1 MVDKIIVRF
10 GEINEWL
17 VCGGDVSNQVRQ
29 GTLDEL
35 AAALK
40 TMNWQGEVVVLVPG
54 EQVLL
59 TAAAVPSRQ
68 QRQIMQAVPNVVEEQ
83 LALDID
89 DCHFAIGDRNEA
101 GEVSVAVVSL
111 EDMYRWQSTLSDA
124 GVKPTLMYSDTLTG
138 PWTRGISITI
148 DGKRAHFRSGKF
160 AGFTAPSH
168 QIAFAAEL
176 LPDIEIVDLYAR
188 QDDLEDLRLQ
198 LAQVEAIDGVLLNV
212 HTQERG
218 GITLNDASDI
228 EETLNLLQGEFQVSR
243 ETRSG
248 FRVWQSAAILAVCT
262 FLLHVTLLWG
272 QGIYLQITAN
282 RYAQEAKTL
291 YREVFPND
299 QNVRDVR
306 RRWDAHLSGSGSTSG
321 DRFTALLSG
330 VAANLSGSSMT
341 VNNISYSEGRG
352 GMTLQLTAARSEQLL
367 QLSQTLNSEG
377 FAAEIGTI
385 SQVED
390 NVRGSIKIRSSGG
403 S

>member
-1 MVDKIIVRF
+1 MVDKIIVRL

-17 VCGGDVSNQVRQ
+17 VCDGDVSNQVRQ
-29 GTLDEL
+29 GTPDEL

-40 TMNWQGEVVVLVPG
+40 IMNWQGEVIVLVPG
-54 EQVLL
+54 EKVFL

-101 GEVSVAVVSL
+101 GEISVAVVSL
-111 EDMYRWQSTLSDA
+111 EDMYRWQSTLSDV

-160 AGFTAPSH
+160 AGFTVPSH

-176 LPDIEIVDLYAR
+176 LPDIEIVDLYAG
-188 QDDLEDLRLQ
+188 QDDLEDLRIQ
-198 LAQVEAIDGVLLNV
+198 LAQIEAIDGVLLNV
-212 HTQERG
+212 HTRERG
-218 GITLNDASDI
+218 GISLNDVSNI

-262 FLLHVTLLWG
+262 FLLHVSLLWG

-321 DRFTALLSG
+321 DRFIALLSG
-330 VAANLSGSSMT
+330 VAANLSGSTMT

-352 GMTLQLTAARSEQLL
+352 GLTLQLTASRSEQLL
-367 QLSQTLNSEG
+367 QFSQTLNSEG

-390 NVRGSIKIRSSGG
+390 NVRGSIKIGSSGG

>member
-54 EQVLL
+54 EKVLL

-68 QRQIMQAVPNVVEEQ
+68 QRQIVQAVPNVVEEQ

-101 GEVSVAVVSL
+101 GEVSVAVVSQ
-111 EDMYRWQSTLSDA
+111 EDMYRWQSTLSDV

-160 AGFTAPSH
+160 AGFTVPSH

-248 FRVWQSAAILAVCT
+248 LRVWQSAAILAVCT
-262 FLLHVTLLWG
+262 FLLHVSLLWG
-272 QGIYLQITAN
+272 QGIYLQITAKPL
-282 RYAQEAKTL
+282 RTGG
-291 YREVFPND
+291 
-299 QNVRDVR
+299 QN
-306 RRWDAHLSGSGSTSG
+306 A
-321 DRFTALLSG
+321 
-330 VAANLSGSSMT
+330 
-341 VNNISYSEGRG
+341 IS
-352 GMTLQLTAARSEQLL
+352 
-367 QLSQTLNSEG
+367 
-377 FAAEIGTI
+377 
-385 SQVED
+385 
-390 NVRGSIKIRSSGG
+390 
-403 S
+403 

>member
-17 VCGGDVSNQVRQ
+17 VCDGDVSNQVRQ

-54 EQVLL
+54 EKVLL

-101 GEVSVAVVSL
+101 GEISVAVVSL
-111 EDMYRWQSTLSDA
+111 EDMHHWQSILSDV

-160 AGFTAPSH
+160 AGFTVPSH

-176 LPDIEIVDLYAR
+176 IPDIEIVDLYAG
-188 QDDLEDLRLQ
+188 QDDLEDLRIQ
-198 LAQVEAIDGVLLNV
+198 LAQIEAIDGVLLNV
-212 HTQERG
+212 HTRERG

-262 FLLHVTLLWG
+262 FLLHVSLLWG

-321 DRFTALLSG
+321 DRFIALLSG

-352 GMTLQLTAARSEQLL
+352 GLTLQLTASRSEQLL
-367 QLSQTLNSEG
+367 QFSQTLNSEG

-390 NVRGSIKIRSSGG
+390 NVRGSIKIGSSGG

>member
-59 TAAAVPSRQ
+59 TSAAVPSRQ

-101 GEVSVAVVSL
+101 GEISVAVVSL
-111 EDMYRWQSTLSDA
+111 EDMYRWQSTLSDV

-148 DGKRAHFRSGKF
+148 DGNRAHFRSGKF
-160 AGFTAPSH
+160 AGFTVPSH

-228 EETLNLLQGEFQVSR
+228 EDTLNLLQGEFQVSR

-248 FRVWQSAAILAVCT
+248 LRVWQSAAILAVCT
-262 FLLHVTLLWG
+262 FLLHVSLLWG

-352 GMTLQLTAARSEQLL
+352 GLTLQLTASRSEQLL

>member
-1 MVDKIIVRF
+1 MVDKIIVRL

-17 VCGGDVSNQVRQ
+17 VCDGDVSNQVRQ
-29 GTLDEL
+29 GTPDEL
-35 AAALK
+35 ATALK
-40 TMNWQGEVVVLVPG
+40 TMNWQGEVIVLVPG
-54 EQVLL
+54 EKVLL

-89 DCHFAIGDRNEA
+89 DCHFAIGDRNES
-101 GEVSVAVVSL
+101 GEISVAVVSL

-160 AGFTAPSH
+160 AGFTVPSH

-176 LPDIEIVDLYAR
+176 LPDIEIVDLYAG
-188 QDDLEDLRLQ
+188 QYDLEDLRLQ
-198 LAQVEAIDGVLLNV
+198 LAQIEAIDGVLLNV
-212 HTQERG
+212 HTRERG
-218 GITLNDASDI
+218 GITLNDASNI
-228 EETLNLLQGEFQVSR
+228 EQTLNLLQGEFQASR
-243 ETRSG
+243 ETRRG

-262 FLLHVTLLWG
+262 FLLHVSLLWG

-282 RYAQEAKTL
+282 RYAQEAKSL

-352 GMTLQLTAARSEQLL
+352 GLTLQLTASRSEQLL
-367 QLSQTLNSEG
+367 QFSQTLNSEG

-390 NVRGSIKIRSSGG
+390 NVRGSIKIGSSGG

>member
-17 VCGGDVSNQVRQ
+17 VCDGDVSNQVRQ
-29 GTLDEL
+29 GTPDEL

-54 EQVLL
+54 EKVLL

-101 GEVSVAVVSL
+101 GEISVAVVSL
-111 EDMYRWQSTLSDA
+111 EDMYRWQSTLSDV

-138 PWTRGISITI
+138 PWTRGISITV

-160 AGFTAPSH
+160 AGFTVPSH

-176 LPDIEIVDLYAR
+176 IPDIEIVDLYAG
-188 QDDLEDLRLQ
+188 QDDLEDLRIQ
-198 LAQVEAIDGVLLNV
+198 LAQIEAIDGVLLNV
-212 HTQERG
+212 HTRERG
-218 GITLNDASDI
+218 GNTLNEASNI

-262 FLLHVTLLWG
+262 FLLHVSLLWG

-282 RYAQEAKTL
+282 RYAQDARTL

-306 RRWDAHLSGSGSTSG
+306 RQWDAHLSGSGSTSG
-321 DRFTALLSG
+321 DRFIALLSG

-352 GMTLQLTAARSEQLL
+352 GLTLQLTASRSEQLL
-367 QLSQTLNSEG
+367 QFSQTLNSEG

-390 NVRGSIKIRSSGG
+390 NVRGSIKIGSSGG

>member
-1 MVDKIIVRF
+1 
-10 GEINEWL
+10 
-17 VCGGDVSNQVRQ
+17 
-29 GTLDEL
+29 
-35 AAALK
+35 
-40 TMNWQGEVVVLVPG
+40 
-54 EQVLL
+54 
-59 TAAAVPSRQ
+59 
-68 QRQIMQAVPNVVEEQ
+68 
-83 LALDID
+83 
-89 DCHFAIGDRNEA
+89 
-101 GEVSVAVVSL
+101 
-111 EDMYRWQSTLSDA
+111 
-124 GVKPTLMYSDTLTG
+124 MYSDTLTG

-160 AGFTAPSH
+160 AGFTVPSH

-176 LPDIEIVDLYAR
+176 LPDIEIVDLYTR

-212 HTQERG
+212 HTRERG

-248 FRVWQSAAILAVCT
+248 LRVWQSAAILAVCT
-262 FLLHVTLLWG
+262 FLLHVSLLWG

-282 RYAQEAKTL
+282 RYAQEARTL

-352 GMTLQLTAARSEQLL
+352 GMTLQLTA
-367 QLSQTLNSEG
+367 
-377 FAAEIGTI
+377 
-385 SQVED
+385 VE
-390 NVRGSIKIRSSGG
+390 VRTTSAVIANTQQ
-403 S
+403 

>member
-1 MVDKIIVRF
+1 MVDKIIVRL

-17 VCGGDVSNQVRQ
+17 VCDGDVSNQVRQ
-29 GTLDEL
+29 GTPDEI
-35 AAALK
+35 ATALK
-40 TMNWQGEVVVLVPG
+40 TMNWQGEVIVLVPG
-54 EQVLL
+54 EKVLL

-101 GEVSVAVVSL
+101 GEISVAVVSL
-111 EDMYRWQSTLSDA
+111 EDMHHWQSILSDV
-124 GVKPTLMYSDTLTG
+124 GVKPMLMYSDTLTG
-138 PWTRGISITI
+138 PWTKGISITI

-160 AGFTAPSH
+160 AGFTVPSH

-176 LPDIEIVDLYAR
+176 IPDIEIVDLYAG

-198 LAQVEAIDGVLLNV
+198 LAQIEAIDGVLLNV
-212 HTQERG
+212 HTRERG
-218 GITLNDASDI
+218 GITLNDVSNI

-248 FRVWQSAAILAVCT
+248 FRIWQSAAILAVCT
-262 FLLHVTLLWG
+262 FLLHVSLLWG

-321 DRFTALLSG
+321 DRFIALLSG

-352 GMTLQLTAARSEQLL
+352 GLTLQLTASRSEQLL
-367 QLSQTLNSEG
+367 QFSQTLNSEG

-390 NVRGSIKIRSSGG
+390 NVRGSIKIGSSRG

>member
-1 MVDKIIVRF
+1 MVDKIIVRM

-17 VCGGDVSNQVRQ
+17 VCGSDISNQVQQ

-35 AAALK
+35 ATALK
-40 TMNWQGEVVVLVPG
+40 AMNWQGEVVVLVPG
-54 EQVLL
+54 EKVLL
-59 TAAAVPSRQ
+59 TSAAVPSRQ

-101 GEVSVAVVSL
+101 GEISVAVVSL
-111 EDMYRWQSTLSDA
+111 EDMFRLQSTLSDV

-138 PWTRGISITI
+138 LWTRGISITI

-160 AGFTAPSH
+160 AGFTVPSH

-176 LPDIEIVDLYAR
+176 LPDIEIVDLYVR

-198 LAQVEAIDGVLLNV
+198 IAQVEAIDGVLLNV
-212 HTQERG
+212 HPQEEG
-218 GITLNDASDI
+218 GLALYNTADI
-228 EETLNLLQGEFQVSR
+228 EESLNLLQGEFQVSR

-248 FRVWQSAAILAVCT
+248 YRVWQSAAILAVCT
-262 FLLHVTLLWG
+262 FLLHVSFLWG

-341 VNNISYSEGRG
+341 INNISYSEGRG
-352 GMTLQLTAARSEQLL
+352 GLTLQLTAARSEQLL
-367 QLSQTLNSEG
+367 QFSQTLNSEG
-377 FAAEIGTI
+377 FSAEIGTI
-385 SQVED
+385 SRLED

>member
-17 VCGGDVSNQVRQ
+17 VCDGDVSNQVRQ

-35 AAALK
+35 ATDLK

-54 EQVLL
+54 EKVLL

-101 GEVSVAVVSL
+101 GEISVAVVSL
-111 EDMYRWQSTLSDA
+111 EDMSRWQSTLSDV

-160 AGFTAPSH
+160 AGFTVPSH

-176 LPDIEIVDLYAR
+176 IPDIEIVDLYAS

-198 LAQVEAIDGVLLNV
+198 LAQIEAIDGVLLNV
-212 HTQERG
+212 HTRERG
-218 GITLNDASDI
+218 GITLNNASDI
-228 EETLNLLQGEFQVSR
+228 GETLNLLQGEFQVSR

-262 FLLHVTLLWG
+262 FLLHVSLLWG

-282 RYAQEAKTL
+282 RYAQEARTL

-352 GMTLQLTAARSEQLL
+352 GLTLQLTASRSEQLL
-367 QLSQTLNSEG
+367 QLSQTLNSGG

-390 NVRGSIKIRSSGG
+390 NVRGSIKIGSSGG

>member
-17 VCGGDVSNQVRQ
+17 VCDGDVSNQARQ

-40 TMNWQGEVVVLVPG
+40 TMNWQGEVIVLVPG
-54 EQVLL
+54 EKVLL

-68 QRQIMQAVPNVVEEQ
+68 QRQIMQAIPNVVEEQ

-101 GEVSVAVVSL
+101 GEISVAVVSL
-111 EDMYRWQSTLSDA
+111 EDMYRWQSTLSDV

-138 PWTRGISITI
+138 PWTRGISITV

-160 AGFTAPSH
+160 AGFTVPSH

-176 LPDIEIVDLYAR
+176 IPDIEIVDLYAG

-198 LAQVEAIDGVLLNV
+198 LAQIEAIDGVLLNV
-212 HTQERG
+212 HTRERG
-218 GITLNDASDI
+218 GITLNDASNI
-228 EETLNLLQGEFQVSR
+228 EQTLNLLQGEFQASR

-262 FLLHVTLLWG
+262 FLLHVSLLWG

-352 GMTLQLTAARSEQLL
+352 GLTLQLTASRSEQLL
-367 QLSQTLNSEG
+367 QFSQTLNSEG

-390 NVRGSIKIRSSGG
+390 NVRGSIKIGSSGG

>member
-101 GEVSVAVVSL
+101 GEISVAVVSL
-111 EDMYRWQSTLSDA
+111 EDMYRWQSTLSDV

-160 AGFTAPSH
+160 AGFTVPSH

-212 HTQERG
+212 HTRERG

-262 FLLHVTLLWG
+262 FLLHVSLLWG

>member
-17 VCGGDVSNQVRQ
+17 VCDGDVSNQVRQ
-29 GTLDEL
+29 GTPDEL
-35 AAALK
+35 ATDLK
-40 TMNWQGEVVVLVPG
+40 TINWQGEVVVLVPG
-54 EQVLL
+54 EKVLL

-101 GEVSVAVVSL
+101 GEISVAVVSL
-111 EDMYRWQSTLSDA
+111 EDMYRWQSTLSDV

-160 AGFTAPSH
+160 AGFTVPSH

-176 LPDIEIVDLYAR
+176 LPDIEIVDLYAG
-188 QDDLEDLRLQ
+188 QDDLEDLRIQ
-198 LAQVEAIDGVLLNV
+198 LAQIEAIDGVLLNV
-212 HTQERG
+212 HTRERG
-218 GITLNDASDI
+218 GISLNDVSNI

-262 FLLHVTLLWG
+262 FLLHVSLLWG

-321 DRFTALLSG
+321 DRFIALLSG
-330 VAANLSGSSMT
+330 VAANLSGSTMT

-352 GMTLQLTAARSEQLL
+352 GLTLQLTASRSEQLL
-367 QLSQTLNSEG
+367 QFSQTLNSEG

-390 NVRGSIKIRSSGG
+390 NVRGSIKIGSSGG